1 MSTEKKKEEAR
12 ARSSGT
18 LDKYINIWRITTLMS
33 ALRKFSGNKGEAGAY
48 KVIVFDELTVALR
61 LGGGVAAAGK
71 IDISR

>member
-1 MSTEKKKEEAR
+1 
-12 ARSSGT
+12 
-18 LDKYINIWRITTLMS
+18 MS
-33 ALRKFSGNKGEAGAY
+33 ALRKFSGSKGEAGAY